1 MSGISNDMSA
11 TSRDAATLA
20 QQASE
25 ALVNPPAPAPQDETA
40 EETANA
46 TVVELSSAVA
56 SPAVNDVPE
65 GDVPP
70 DVDAAGALA
79 KDLASQISGSGAQA
93 PSAHSPISP
102 DAVLKLTQQP

>member
-11 TSRDAATLA
+11 TTRDAATLA

-25 ALVNPPAPAPQDETA
+25 AVNPQAPGAEDETA

-46 TVVELSSAVA
+46 TVVELSSAVS

-65 GDVPP
+65 SDVPP

-79 KDLASQISGSGAQA
+79 NDLASQISGSGSQA
-93 PSAHSPISP
+93 PSAHSPIST
-102 DAVLKLTQQP
+102 DAVLKLTS